1 MFMNVIL
8 IHKTSFATGEFR
20 DLKSIAYDAATY
32 MYTLT
37 KSDNTTVTYS
47 ATTYY
52 LQFIWG

>member
-20 DLKSIAYDAATY
+20 DLKSIDYDAATY